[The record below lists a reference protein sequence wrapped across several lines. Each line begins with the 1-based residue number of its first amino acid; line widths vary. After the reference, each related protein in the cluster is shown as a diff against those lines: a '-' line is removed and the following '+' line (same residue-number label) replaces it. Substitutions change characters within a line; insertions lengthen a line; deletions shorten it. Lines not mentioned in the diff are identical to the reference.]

1 MQTVFVCIFV
11 GTGIFFTRKT
21 HAVGGD
27 CVCFFALSMFLSYTA
42 DYSLQRKRSTA
53 IKTTFAVVVISLLI
67 YWFGE
72 YLFKVLGITI
82 DAFRI
87 GAGLVLMLTAIA
99 LVNGAT
105 GSSSGTKKV
114 AEDVQDITVV
124 PLAIPTIVGPG
135 TIGTLLVMGAEGGAV
150 VNRIAISLGIIV
162 AIMLLGVVLML
173 AEQLERLL
181 KAMHQTAPESKRV
194 LELNPN
200 HPVVEKM
207 LALCEENDKSEQL
220 AQYTEILYG
229 EALLT
234 EGSPLPDPLAFVK
247 SVSALMK

>member
-1 MQTVFVCIFV
+1 MDMGALVAVFVAVMIKV
-11 GTGIFFTRKT
+11 FFLMTP
-21 HAVGGD
+21 
-27 CVCFFALSMFLSYTA
+27 FFALSMFLSYTA

-105 GSSSGTKKV
+105 GSSSGTKKIT
-114 AEDVQDITVV
+114 EDVQDITVV

-181 KAMHQTAPESKRV
+181 KRNGIQILSKV
-194 LELNPN
+194 TGL
-200 HPVVEKM
+200 M
-207 LALCEENDKSEQL
+207 LA
-220 AQYTEILYG
+220 
-229 EALLT
+229 ALTLT
-234 EGSPLPDPLAFVK
+234 NCSQNE
-247 SVSALMK
+247 